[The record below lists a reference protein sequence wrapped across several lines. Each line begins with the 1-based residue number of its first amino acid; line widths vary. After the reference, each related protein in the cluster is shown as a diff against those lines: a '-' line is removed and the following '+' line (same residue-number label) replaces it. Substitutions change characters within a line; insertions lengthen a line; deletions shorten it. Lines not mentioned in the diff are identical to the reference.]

1 MDEFRAFVPAAPAG
15 TAQFDALTRR
25 ERELVELIAQ
35 GRNNLQIA
43 TQLGLSAKTVR
54 NHVTNIFAKLGV
66 ENRAQAIVLARNA
79 GIGTRRP

>member
-1 MDEFRAFVPAAPAG
+1 MPATPSG
-15 TAQFDALTRR
+15 TAQFDSLTRR

-54 NHVTNIFAKLGV
+54 NHVTNIFAKLDV

-79 GIGTRRP
+79 GFGTRRP